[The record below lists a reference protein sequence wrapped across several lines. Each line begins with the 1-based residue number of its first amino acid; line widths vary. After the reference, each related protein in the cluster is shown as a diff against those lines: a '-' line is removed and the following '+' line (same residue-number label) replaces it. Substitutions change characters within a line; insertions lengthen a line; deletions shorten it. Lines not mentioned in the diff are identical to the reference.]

1 MSPANPADRFMVASY
16 AANKRWA
23 HEPNRPAATSA
34 ARAAFDRRFE
44 DEVDPDRVLTPL
56 ERATRASSARKAY
69 FMRLALRSAQVRR
82 MRKRDGDAA

>member
-1 MSPANPADRFMVASY
+1 MVASY
-16 AANKRWA
+16 AANTRWA

-44 DEVDPDRVLTPL
+44 DEVDPDRVLAPR
-56 ERATRASSARKAY
+56 ERATRASNARKAF

-82 MRKRDGDAA
+82 SRKATGNDAA